1 MSTTLERVWQ
11 LVASV
16 QVKVSDHG
24 YDELSNVGL
33 TVREVVDGIKA
44 GQVVE
49 DYPAYGKGP
58 CVLVLQRDERGAPL
72 HALWGIPRGQD
83 GPAVLITAYRP
94 DPAKWTSGFRVR
106 LP

>member
-11 LVASV
+11 LVATG

-24 YDELSNVGL
+24 YDELSNDGL

-49 DYPAYGKGP
+49 DYPAYARARAFW
-58 CVLVLQRDERGAPL
+58 CFSVTNAARHSMRCGA
-72 HALWGIPRGQD
+72 
-83 GPAVLITAYRP
+83 
-94 DPAKWTSGFRVR
+94 FRAGRTGR
-106 LP
+106 LF